1 MDWKGTVIR
10 SKAERKE
17 ERVIPSLPY
26 LGFDIRNSEEDFS
39 VYSDIM
45 GYNYP

>member
-17 ERVIPSLPY
+17 ERVRPSLPY
-26 LGFDIRNSEEDFS
+26 FDYEIRNSEEDFS
-39 VYSDIM
+39 VYSDII
-45 GYNYP
+45 GHNYS